1 MIIKDESAAHQDA
14 QYTQPPPP
22 EYTEAVVRPEPT
34 YVQQPTP
41 ATQLQYPPQ
50 PSTYNQNNTLGQ
62 QSRAQTGQDYRNRRK
77 LPSLT
82 LARAPKV
89 LNVCVRC

>member
-1 MIIKDESAAHQDA
+1 MIIKDESVAHQDA

-22 EYTEAVVRPEPT
+22 EYTEALVRPEPT
-34 YVQQPTP
+34 YAQPTP

-50 PSTYNQNNTLGQ
+50 PSPYNQNNPLARQ
-62 QSRAQTGQDYRNRRK
+62 RQAQTGQDYRNRRE

-82 LARAPKV
+82 LARAPKILRARV
-89 LNVCVRC
+89 QC

>member
-1 MIIKDESAAHQDA
+1 MIIKDESVAHQDA

-22 EYTEAVVRPEPT
+22 EYTEALVRPEPT
-34 YVQQPTP
+34 YAQQPTP

-50 PSTYNQNNTLGQ
+50 PTPYNQNNFLARQ
-62 QSRAQTGQDYRNRRK
+62 RQAQAGHDYRNRRE

-82 LARAPKV
+82 LARTPKI
-89 LNVCVRC
+89 LKHCVRC